1 MTNIPQ
7 NYREVKIYQGKRLPH
22 GKFDGIRIYM
32 TKYGRLPSGISIVYF
47 SCGEIYQVGK
57 KRGGRVLSPKT
68 LDFGSYIKECRQRKE
83 MNISQL
89 ATAADISVAQI
100 SRIESG
106 LRKTPKPQ
114 TLKALALALETDFED
129 LMRRAGYFD

>member
-1 MTNIPQ
+1 
-7 NYREVKIYQGKRLPH
+7 
-22 GKFDGIRIYM
+22 M

-47 SCGEIYQVGK
+47 SCGEIYQLGNE
-57 KRGGRVLSPKT
+57 RGGRVLSPKT
-68 LDFGSYIKECRQRKE
+68 LDFGSYIKECRQKKE